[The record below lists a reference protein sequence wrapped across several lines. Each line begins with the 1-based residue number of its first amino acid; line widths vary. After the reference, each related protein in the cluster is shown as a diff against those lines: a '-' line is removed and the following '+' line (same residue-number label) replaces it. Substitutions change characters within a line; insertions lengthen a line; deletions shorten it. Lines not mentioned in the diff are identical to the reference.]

1 LGTTPGPPTK
11 CELPPLFFWQ
21 DLSDQQSEQMNIEQG
36 MSKEE
41 GRRLSEKMATKN
53 AKNHKERYKPTSLRI

>member
-1 LGTTPGPPTK
+1 
-11 CELPPLFFWQ
+11 LFFWQ